1 MKISQAYNKSK
12 SWLLPWQ
19 PYSIPSKSKLDYPS
33 SLANW
38 GGKGFIFLPFCEWLS
53 LRKVVLSN
61 FWNCFNHLVA
71 VVHFHFWLFLDFRTV
86 FVEIKLPILL
96 YYWITYFFIRGDEKF
111 PFFRPVQAILG
122 CSKLNDFPP
131 KGIPAV
137 KWHLNNKNF
146 CWKYFFSCIC
156 LSIQNV
162 KTTMFESKQQ
172 SHNDVFYRFVWISRD
187 VSG

>member
-1 MKISQAYNKSK
+1 MKISQAYSKSK

-61 FWNCFNHLVA
+61 FWNCFNLLVA
-71 VVHFHFWLFLDFRTV
+71 VVHFHYRLFLDFTTI

-96 YYWITYFFIRGDEKF
+96 YYWITYFFKRGDEKF
-111 PFFRPVQAILG
+111 LFFRRVQAILG
-122 CSKLNDFPP
+122 RMQQTQWLSSKGN
-131 KGIPAV
+131 
-137 KWHLNNKNF
+137 
-146 CWKYFFSCIC
+146 SCC
-156 LSIQNV
+156 QVTL
-162 KTTMFESKQQ
+162 KQQ
-172 SHNDVFYRFVWISRD
+172 KLLLEILFFLHLFIYTKR
-187 VSG
+187 